1 MGKLPKR
8 PWRLFW
14 YPTARTAIR
23 LTNLTHM
30 NLPTLTHRLRRA
42 LAPRGGLAALALLLG
57 LAPGAAAQTGS
68 ISGIVLDDLQ
78 QPLVQANIFIPELDR
93 GAASDLNGEYTLSDV
108 PAGTYEV
115 RVSFAGF
122 EPQTVA
128 VTVLPGETVTQ
139 NFELAPQEFETVIV
153 EGYRVRRQAVESA
166 AASRVEAREIE
177 TLTVRSANAALQ
189 GRAAGVRVTAASGQP
204 GAGIVVNVRGS
215 GSITAGTD
223 PLYIVDGVQI
233 SNDDEGNLASTNP
246 LASINPQEIES
257 IEVLKDASATSIYG
271 SQAANGVVL
280 ITTKRGQAGRTN
292 IEFSTQVGSVQ
303 PISDYR
309 VLTATEY
316 LQNRYDAR
324 LNRLR
329 LREGRDPNDPATRAA
344 AAANTVSRYG
354 GRAVDND
361 DDGVAETF
369 VPENRVPADVNGDG
383 TIGEG
388 EFAIVD
394 TNWQDAVFRDA
405 VTQQY
410 SLAARGGNDRTRF
423 YVRGNYTN
431 DEGQVIASQFEQ
443 YGFRV
448 NLDHN
453 ISDNVQFES
462 SLNAA
467 NSNYRGTIG
476 GGAFINSP
484 FWAAQFIPPTN
495 AIYTVPN
502 NEESG
507 FNLRPNPTFSYNP
520 VAQESFDTRTSDVF
534 RLIGSGAMNVQL
546 PYGLLTRSFGGF
558 NFGDIQEEDYRDPRI
573 PQNAP
578 VGGRLS
584 VLASRTLEFNLS
596 QSLQFAR
603 QFAQSHA
610 LDLLGVV
617 EYRRGFEDDFNT
629 RGAGFPNSLFRTLA
643 SAATP
648 EITGG
653 GKTEFRFTSLI
664 GNAEYT
670 YDNTYQLAAT
680 LRYDGSSRFGV
691 ENPFG
696 LFGSVGG
703 FIRLSNFGPLRGS
716 SLVNDLKLRA
726 SYGTTGNANI
736 GNFASRQL
744 IGSGGEYAGL
754 PGITP
759 TSLGNTFLTWEEL
772 AEANVG
778 LDATVFGGRLS
789 FSTDV
794 YNRDSNELLLDRP
807 LTTDSGFGSVT
818 SNIGTVRQQGLE
830 FSLQTQ
836 NVDAGLF
843 SWTTN
848 FNIAFQRAEVRSLVG
863 EDSTFVLLEDA
874 FGNDPVG
881 GEVYRIG
888 EAPAQYRLVEYAG
901 VNPANGRPM
910 YYDPR
915 DGSLTYDGASIPLED
930 QELFGNELPDYFGGV
945 GNTFAFGPVALDV
958 FFQYDFGRTT
968 FNNNAFFSDSGFDFN
983 KSERVLDAWQ
993 QPGDVVA
1000 QPAPIDGDFYNDATS
1015 ARLFGTTRYLE
1026 DASYIRLK
1034 QLTLSFQVPARYLG
1048 TVARNA
1054 RIYLQGENL
1063 VTFTE
1068 YSDIDPEVVGTA
1080 LGEYPQNR
1088 RIIGGISVGL

>member
-1 MGKLPKR
+1 MASRSDKVVPSTRNPGSTYPLPHTR
-8 PWRLFW
+8 MS
-14 YPTARTAIR
+14 
-23 LTNLTHM
+23 LTV
-30 NLPTLTHRLRRA
+30 RRA
-42 LAPRGGLAALALLLG
+42 RWGALGGALALLL
-57 LAPGAAAQTGS
+57 AFVPTSVSAQGGGTITGT
-68 ISGIVLDDLQ
+68 VLDGEGVPVIQ
-78 QPLVQANIFIPELDR
+78 GNVVITELSR
-93 GAASDLNGEYTLSDV
+93 GAATDLQGQYTLENV
-108 PAGTYEV
+108 PAGTYVVEA
-115 RVSFAGF
+115 SFIGLESQRA
-122 EPQTVA
+122 P
-128 VTVLPGETVTQ
+128 VTVVAGQTVTQ
-139 NFELAPQEFETVIV
+139 DFQLEEGVELGNVIV
-153 EGYRVRRQAVESA
+153 EGYRIRREAVESG
-166 AASRVEAREIE
+166 AASTVNARDIE
-177 TLTVRSANAALQ
+177 TLTVRSADAALQ
-189 GRAAGVRVTAASGQP
+189 GRAAGVRATSASGQP

-215 GSITAGTD
+215 GSISAGTD
-223 PLYIVDGVQI
+223 PLYIIDGVQI

-280 ITTKRGQAGRTN
+280 ITTKRGQSGRTQV
-292 IEFSTQVGSVQ
+292 EFSTQVGSVQ

-309 VLTATEY
+309 VLTAPEY
-316 LQNRYDAR
+316 LQNRYNAR

-329 LREGRDPNDPATRAA
+329 LREGLDPNAPATRAA
-344 AAANTVSRYG
+344 AAATTVSRYG

-361 DDGVAETF
+361 GDGVAETF

-383 TIGEG
+383 TIGAD
-388 EFAIVD
+388 EFAVVN

-405 VTQQY
+405 LTQQY
-410 SLAARGGNDRTRF
+410 SLSARGGNDRTRF

-453 ISDNVQFES
+453 VSDNVQFES
-462 SLNAA
+462 SLNAS

-495 AIYTVPN
+495 AIYTVPG

-520 VAQESFDTRTSDVF
+520 IAQESFDTRTSDVV
-534 RLIGSGAMNVQL
+534 RLIGSGAMNLQL
-546 PYGLLTRSFGGF
+546 PYGFLARSFGGF
-558 NFGDIQEEDYRDPRI
+558 NFGDIQEQDYRDPRI

-596 QSLQFAR
+596 QSLQYAR
-603 QFAQSHA
+603 LFNQNHA

-617 EYRRGFEDDFNT
+617 EYRRGFEDDFNA
-629 RGAGFPNSLFRTLA
+629 RGAGFPNSLFRTLS

-648 EITGG
+648 EIARGA
-653 GKTEFRFTSLI
+653 KTEFRFTSLI

-670 YDNTYQLAAT
+670 FDNTYQLAAT

-696 LFGSVGG
+696 LFGSLGG
-703 FIRLSNFGPLRGS
+703 YVRLSNLGPLRGGFF
-716 SLVNDLKLRA
+716 NDLKLRA

-736 GNFASRQL
+736 GNFSSRQL
-744 IGSGGEYAGL
+744 IGAGGEYAGN

-759 TSLGNTFLTWEEL
+759 SSIGNTFLTWEEL
-772 AEANVG
+772 EEANLG
-778 LDATVFGGRLS
+778 LDASVFGGRLS
-789 FSTDV
+789 LSTDV

-807 LTTDSGFGSVT
+807 LTTDSGFGSVI
-818 SNIGTVRQQGLE
+818 SNVGTVRQQGLE
-830 FSLQTQ
+830 FALQTR
-836 NVDAGLF
+836 NVETSLF

-848 FNIAFQRAEVRSLVG
+848 FNIAFQRAEVRSLAG
-863 EDSTFVLLEDA
+863 GDSTFVLLEDA
-874 FGNDPVG
+874 FGDDPVG
-881 GEVYRIG
+881 GDVYRIG
-888 EAPAQYRLVEYAG
+888 EAPGQYRLVEYAG

-915 DGSLTYDGASIPLED
+915 DGSLTYNGAAIPLED
-930 QELFGNELPDYFGGV
+930 QQLFGNELPDYFGGL
-945 GNTFAFGPVALDV
+945 GNTFTVGPVALDV

-1000 QPAPIDGDFYNDATS
+1000 QPAPIDGDAYNDGTS

-1080 LGEYPQNR
+1080 LGEYPQSR
-1088 RIIGGISVGL
+1088 RIIGGISVGI

>member
-1 MGKLPKR
+1 MPL
-8 PWRLFW
+8 
-14 YPTARTAIR
+14 TIR
-23 LTNLTHM
+23 DAHWGALGG
-30 NLPTLTHRLRRA
+30 A
-42 LAPRGGLAALALLLG
+42 LAILLAFVPLSASAQGVGTITGTVIDDQGLPVIQG
-57 LAPGAAAQTGS
+57 NVV
-68 ISGIVLDDLQ
+68 IS
-78 QPLVQANIFIPELDR
+78 ELNR
-93 GAASDLNGEYTLSDV
+93 GAATDLEGEYTLEDV
-108 PAGTYEV
+108 PAGTYAV
-115 RVSFAGF
+115 TASFIGF
-122 EPQTVA
+122 ESQQAA
-128 VTVLPGETVTQ
+128 VTVVAGQTVTQ
-139 NFELAPQEFETVIV
+139 DFQLEAVELGNVIV
-153 EGYRVRRQAVESA
+153 EGYRIRRQAVESG
-166 AASRVEAREIE
+166 ASSTVNAREIE
-177 TLTVRSANAALQ
+177 TLTVRSADAALQ
-189 GRAAGVRVTAASGQP
+189 GRAAGVRATSASGQP

-215 GSITAGTD
+215 GSISAGTD
-223 PLYIVDGVQI
+223 PLYIIDGIQI
-233 SNDDEGNLASTNP
+233 SNDDEANLASTNP

-292 IEFSTQVGSVQ
+292 VEFSTQVGSVQ
-303 PISDYR
+303 PVSDYR
-309 VLTATEY
+309 VLTAPEY
-316 LQNRYDAR
+316 LQNRFDAR

-329 LREGRDPNDPATRAA
+329 LRNGLDPNDPATRAA

-354 GRAVDND
+354 GRAVDSD
-361 DDGVAETF
+361 GDGVAETF
-369 VPENRVPADVNGDG
+369 VPENRVLADVNGDG
-383 TIGEG
+383 TVGAD

-405 VTQQY
+405 LTQQY
-410 SLAARGGNDRTRF
+410 SLSARGGNDRTRF
-423 YVRGNYTN
+423 YVRGNFTN
-431 DEGQVIASQFEQ
+431 DEGQIIASEFRQ
-443 YGFRV
+443 YGIRV

-453 ISDNVQFES
+453 VSDNVAFES

-495 AIYTVPN
+495 SIYTVPN

-520 VAQESFDTRTSDVF
+520 VAQESFDTRTADVF
-534 RLIGSGAMNVQL
+534 RLIGSGAMNLQL
-546 PYGLLTRSFGGF
+546 PYGLLARSFGGV

-596 QSLQFAR
+596 QSLQYAR
-603 QFAQSHA
+603 LFDQSHA

-648 EITGG
+648 EIAGG
-653 GKTEFRFTSLI
+653 GKTEFRFASLI

-670 YDNTYQLAAT
+670 FDNTYQLAAT

-696 LFGSVGG
+696 LFGSLGG
-703 FIRLSNFGPLRGS
+703 YVRLSNLGPLRGGFFD
-716 SLVNDLKLRA
+716 DLKLRG

-736 GNFASRQL
+736 GNFSSRQL
-744 IGSGGEYAGL
+744 IGAGGEYAGN

-759 TSLGNTFLTWEEL
+759 TSLGNTILTWEEL
-772 AEANVG
+772 AEVNLG
-778 LDATVFGGRLS
+778 LDASVLSGRLS
-789 FSTDV
+789 LSTDV
-794 YNRDSNELLLDRP
+794 YNRDSNQLLLDRQ
-807 LTTDSGFGSVT
+807 LTTDSGFSSVT
-818 SNIGTVRQQGLE
+818 SNVGTVRQQGLE
-830 FSLQTQ
+830 FSVQTQ
-836 NVDAGLF
+836 NVNSGLF
-843 SWTTN
+843 RWTTN
-848 FNIAFQRAEVRSLVG
+848 FNVAFQRAEVRSLADG
-863 EDSTFVLLEDA
+863 DSTFVLDNA
-874 FGNDPVG
+874 VG
-881 GEVYRIG
+881 GNVYRIG

-915 DGSLTYDGASIPLED
+915 DGSLTYNGAAIPLED
-930 QELFGNELPDYFGGV
+930 QQLFGNELPDYFGGL
-945 GNTFAFGPVALDV
+945 GNTFTVGPVSLDV

-983 KSERVLDAWQ
+983 KSERVLEAWQ
-993 QPGDVVA
+993 RPGDVVA

-1048 TVARNA
+1048 TAARNA
-1054 RIYLQGENL
+1054 RIYVQGENL
-1063 VTFTE
+1063 LTFTE

-1080 LGEYPQNR
+1080 LGEYPQSR
-1088 RIIGGISVGL
+1088 RIIGGVSIGL